1 MHVYIIDAVATL
13 SDPKRARLSA
23 PERILRA
30 TAYRIVQSGAVA
42 LTMQEVAEEAEVSK
56 GLIHYHFHDKDTL
69 LARLVEWMVAHLVQR
84 ERDALAHSTPRSALD
99 DLWMWVAGELERG
112 HVRVLIELG
121 EWRSDL
127 VHRASKSAARMRRE
141 ASAATLER
149 LFGML
154 ELRARVPAALVA
166 DVVVAFVDGLAI
178 STGTDGER
186 NPRPAF
192 DVFWLSL
199 LSLAE

>member
-1 MHVYIIDAVATL
+1 
-13 SDPKRARLSA
+13 
-23 PERILRA
+23 
-30 TAYRIVQSGAVA
+30 
-42 LTMQEVAEEAEVSK
+42 MQEVAEEAEVSK

-69 LARLVEWMVAHLVQR
+69 LARLVEWMTLHLVQR
-84 ERDALAHSTPRSALD
+84 ERGALAHSTPRSAMD
-99 DLWMWVAGELERG
+99 DLWSWVAGELDRG

-127 VHRASKSAARMRRE
+127 VRRACRSTARLRRE
-141 ASAATLER
+141 AGAETVER
-149 LFGML
+149 LFALL
-154 ELRARVPAALVA
+154 ELRPRIPAPLVA
-166 DVVVAFVDGLAI
+166 DVVVAFMDGLAVA
-178 STGTDGER
+178 SAMDGER

>member
-1 MHVYIIDAVATL
+1 VATA
-13 SDPKRARLSA
+13 SDPKRGRLSA

-30 TAYRIVQSGAVA
+30 TAYRTVQSGAIA

-69 LARLVEWMVAHLVQR
+69 LARLVEWMAHHLVQR
-84 ERDALAHSTPRSALD
+84 ERDALVHSTPRSAMD
-99 DLWMWVAGELERG
+99 DLWSWVAGELDRG

-127 VHRASKSAARMRRE
+127 VRRSCRGAARLRRE
-141 ASAATLER
+141 ASADTIER
-149 LFGML
+149 LFALL
-154 ELRARVPAALVA
+154 ELRPRVPAPLVA
-166 DVVVAFVDGLAI
+166 DVVVAFVDGLAVV
-178 STGTDGER
+178 TGMDGER